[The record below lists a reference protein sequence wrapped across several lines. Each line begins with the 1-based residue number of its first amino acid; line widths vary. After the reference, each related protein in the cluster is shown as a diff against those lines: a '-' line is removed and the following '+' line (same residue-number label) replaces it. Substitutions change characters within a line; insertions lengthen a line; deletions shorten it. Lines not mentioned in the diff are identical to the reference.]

1 MSRSAAVLSTVIL
14 ALFVSACDGPNC
26 FAGECVAGVPEGPS
40 QEAKDYFFDVVIGS
54 EFGIETL
61 LRHAGHVNIRVQ
73 GSPTPGDEVEV
84 ERVID
89 DLEDLTDLSI
99 SLTDEPAA
107 YNIHF
112 IPRSE
117 FGAFTGDPS
126 EEWDA
131 FFTILFRDSGV
142 IDQAVVLVATDM
154 PADAQRRNA
163 IRKMMTH
170 AFGIVGESNREP
182 TSIFYH
188 ELNDVATFSPLDR
201 FVITT
206 AYDPLLEPGMTR
218 EEMIDALDW

>member
-1 MSRSAAVLSTVIL
+1 MSRSAAVLSAAIL
-14 ALFVSACDGPNC
+14 ALMVSACDDPNC

-40 QEAKDYFFDVVIGS
+40 QDQKDYFFDVVIGS
-54 EFGIETL
+54 EFGVETL
-61 LRHAGHVNIRVQ
+61 VRHAGAVNIRMQ
-73 GSPTPGDEVEV
+73 GTPTIGDSVEV

-89 DLEDLTDLSI
+89 DIEDLTDLSV
-99 SLTDEPAA
+99 SLTDQPAA

-117 FGAFTGDPS
+117 FGAFTGDSS

-131 FFTILFRDSGV
+131 FFTILFRETGV
-142 IDQAVVLVATDM
+142 IDQADVLVATEM
-154 PADAQRRNA
+154 PADAERRNA

-170 AFGIVGESNREP
+170 AFGIVGESGREP

-188 ELNDVATFSPLDR
+188 ELNQVTTYSPLDR

-206 AYDPLLEPGMTR
+206 AYDPRLEPGMTR
-218 EEMIDALDW
+218 AEMTSALDW